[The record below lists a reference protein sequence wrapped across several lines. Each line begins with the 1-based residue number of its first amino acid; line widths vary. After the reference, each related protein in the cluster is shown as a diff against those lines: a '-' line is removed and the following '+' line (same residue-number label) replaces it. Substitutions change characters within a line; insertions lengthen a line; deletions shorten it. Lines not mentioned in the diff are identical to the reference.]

1 MNQQVVHRV
10 ECQGK
15 TDHGGTRSVKPEKGI
30 GQGYCLSLILFDM
43 YSEQHTKEAIGGFGG
58 FKIRV
63 RVICTVKHADD
74 PVLLA
79 KEEMVLQGL
88 IDRLIEIGRYHGM
101 EMSVEKMNVMRISR
115 QSSPMQVMIET
126 TGDFGIFQHF
136 GQHDNKRCKMH
147 P

>member
-1 MNQQVVHRV
+1 MDQSVKVQLDW
-10 ECQGK
+10 EE
-15 TDHGGTRSVKPEKGI
+15 TRSVKAGRGVRKVCRMSPI
-30 GQGYCLSLILFDM
+30 IFIVYNDYF
-43 YSEQHTKEAIGGFGG
+43 TKEAGCGFWD
-58 FKIRV
+58 FKAGQ
-63 RVICTVKHADD
+63 VICTVKHADD

-136 GQHDNKRCKMH
+136 G
-147 P
+147 